1 MITHCDD
8 CGSNALFYDATRG
21 DCICESCGLVAE
33 SSIISYKIEWNAYD
47 RDEEQKK
54 ARSEYPSRILCNY
67 HLGTNFK
74 SILTDYR
81 QIKGHNLQQKQ
92 YRRLARIQNQNYDRY
107 SNLKNAIFTLK
118 HIKSQLNLS
127 SDTSN
132 TAFVLYRIAQKKRM
146 VRGRSVINMMA
157 AAVYL
162 ACRKKELPILIKDI
176 ARVAN
181 ITSKQLGKSVRL
193 YLRNVKLSKD
203 FHDPIIYIN
212 RLGDALNLTG
222 YTRII
227 AIDILRKTRER
238 GIVIGK
244 SPIIIAAASI
254 YIASIQT
261 GERRT
266 QAQISNIAQTTPAT
280 IRKRFKEIIRGL
292 NIEEL
297 NVSRGWGAKPVSID
311 NPAKWI
317 QISKNY

>member
-1 MITHCDD
+1 VITHCDD
-8 CGSNALFYDATRG
+8 CGSNTLFYDATRG
-21 DCICESCGLVAE
+21 DSICRSCGLVAE
-33 SSIISYKIEWNAYD
+33 SSIISYKPEWNAYN

-81 QIKGHNLQQKQ
+81 QIKGHSPQREK
-92 YRRLARIQNQNYDRY
+92 YGRLARIQNQNYDRGF
-107 SNLKNAIFTLK
+107 NLKTAIFTLK
-118 HIKSQLNLS
+118 HIKSQLNLP

-132 TAFVLYRIAQKKRM
+132 TAFVFYRIAQKKRM

-157 AAVYL
+157 AAIYL
-162 ACRKKELPILIKDI
+162 ACRKNELPILIKDI
-176 ARVAN
+176 ARVVN
-181 ITSKQLGKSVRL
+181 ITPKQLGKSVRL
-193 YLRNVKLSKD
+193 YLKYLQFRKD

-254 YIASIQT
+254 YIASIQS

-280 IRKRFKEIIRGL
+280 IRKRFKEIMKGL

-317 QISKNY
+317 QISKKF